1 MKPPLRRGRSAY
13 WFSAC
18 FSNCLRCFSRLD
30 HIPFVIVGAQVAI
43 KGDKS
48 QASYGQVH
56 LAELGNALFGELVKG
71 HLALVRAPC
80 NCEKAENCN
89 R

>member
-1 MKPPLRRGRSAY
+1 MKPAAGPVSLLVFCAP
-13 WFSAC
+13 FKA
-18 FSNCLRCFSRLD
+18 FAVLLQAPLD